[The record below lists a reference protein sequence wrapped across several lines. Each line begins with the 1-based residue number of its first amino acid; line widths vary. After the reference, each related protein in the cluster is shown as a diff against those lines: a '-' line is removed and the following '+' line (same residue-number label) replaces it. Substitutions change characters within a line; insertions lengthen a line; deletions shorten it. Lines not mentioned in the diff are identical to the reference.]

1 MPGSHTKA
9 VFSELIKTSF
19 NERINAG
26 LAAEGVRLAR
36 RRILDRH
43 VKSVAKLSQKGLS
56 GRRIAAE
63 LDIPAGSVFA
73 ILKRREMIQF
83 DEQCEPTIKTI
94 SRWPVILSA
103 RNF

>member
-1 MPGSHTKA
+1 VRLELQISRSKPTELCRRSRTKA
-9 VFSELIKTSF
+9 VFSELIKRSF

-73 ILKRREMIQF
+73 ILKR
-83 DEQCEPTIKTI
+83 T
-94 SRWPVILSA
+94 
-103 RNF
+103 RNDSIR